1 MNGEPS
7 VLSAPRDH
15 TGDALFAAYKAAETT
30 HQWARDNVRDAERGL
45 VIAKLAEQRAHADA
59 RAAAEA
65 LRAHNAGLY
74 DQAEWLIHGRTDPSH
89 V

>member
-1 MNGEPS
+1 MNGEPPA
-7 VLSAPRDH
+7 LSDPRDH
-15 TGDALFAAYKAAETT
+15 TGDALFAAYKSAETT

-59 RAAAEA
+59 QAAAAA
-65 LRAHNAGLY
+65 LRAHNAAAFAS
-74 DQAEWLIHGRTDPSH
+74 AEWLVKDQTPP